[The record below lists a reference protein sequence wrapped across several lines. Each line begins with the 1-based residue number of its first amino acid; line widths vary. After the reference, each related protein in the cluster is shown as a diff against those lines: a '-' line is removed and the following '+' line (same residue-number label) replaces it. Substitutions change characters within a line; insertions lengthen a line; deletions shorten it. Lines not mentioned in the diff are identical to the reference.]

1 MGHTPLPAP
10 TLFGA
15 PPVEKHFLNDLS
27 QFPVE
32 FPPPFPLPLNHFPR
46 QDERGEQ
53 E

>member
-27 QFPVE
+27 EFSAE
-32 FPPPFPLPLNHFPR
+32 FPPRTAFVEKAPTV
-46 QDERGEQ
+46 
-53 E
+53 